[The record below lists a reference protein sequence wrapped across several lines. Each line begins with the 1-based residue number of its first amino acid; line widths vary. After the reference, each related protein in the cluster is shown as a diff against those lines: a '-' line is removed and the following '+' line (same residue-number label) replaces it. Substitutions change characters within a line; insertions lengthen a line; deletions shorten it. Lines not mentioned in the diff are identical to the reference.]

1 MIKDLEMLFYLLSF
15 TAFESTGCNTA
26 SCVWDSYGT
35 STAWSGSDHRRSM
48 GREQSFLFF
57 FSFFVAYFKRK
68 FRNAVREIQLFFSI
82 EIDGF

>member
-1 MIKDLEMLFYLLSF
+1 MIKDLEMLFNLLAF

-26 SCVWDSYGT
+26 SCVWGSYGT
-35 STAWSGSDHRRSM
+35 STACSGSDHRRSM
-48 GREQSFLFF
+48 GCEQSFLFF